1 MLSGLG
7 RGVKALRIR
16 PAGRSPAST
25 RPGLHLKHLR
35 NYASSGRASGEEEL
49 AGDERNNAVS
59 RAAAHHIGRYPLDE
73 PEANFHVQECL
84 AGRSVL
90 RATCFL
96 GGFSRTSFVV
106 FSVESGA
113 ETVVETG
120 GFDRTEDDGFE
131 RMSGATKGASEY
143 CTIIA
148 GGGL

>member
-1 MLSGLG
+1 MT
-7 RGVKALRIR
+7 ALETSFAIPVHRR
-16 PAGRSPAST
+16 VEWRSASCAEVT
-25 RPGLHLKHLR
+25 EFRR
-35 NYASSGRASGEEEL
+35 RAQETPL
-49 AGDERNNAVS
+49 S
-59 RAAAHHIGRYPLDE
+59 RAAAHHIGRYPPDE
-73 PEANFHVQECL
+73 PEANFHVQEFL

-90 RATCFL
+90 RAICFL
-96 GGFSRTSFVV
+96 GAFSRTSFAV